1 MQANSTPISDPND
14 ELDDE
19 LDDMPADGRGEM
31 SVMGKEGDTKFTWN
45 VKDETEMAAAKAT
58 WDLYKGKG
66 FAAFRMKRSN
76 KGVQMHEF
84 DPKAGRILFVPPLQ
98 GG

>member
-1 MQANSTPISDPND
+1 MQMQMNTAPQADPND
-14 ELDDE
+14 ELDDV
-19 LDDMPADGRGEM
+19 PADGRSEM

-45 VKDETEMAAAKAT
+45 PKDETEVEAAKAT
-58 WDLYKGKG
+58 WDLYKSKG

-76 KGVQMHEF
+76 KGDQMHDF
-84 DPKAGRILFVPPLQ
+84 DPKAGRILFIPPMQ

>member
-1 MQANSTPISDPND
+1 MQMQMNSTPPSDPN
-14 ELDDE
+14 DE

-45 VKDETEMAAAKAT
+45 AKDPTEVEAARAT
-58 WDLYKGKG
+58 WDLYKKKG
-66 FAAFRMKRSN
+66 FAAFRMKRST
-76 KGVQMHEF
+76 KGDQMDEF
-84 DPKAGRILFVPPLQ
+84 DPEAGRILFVPPMQ

>member
-1 MQANSTPISDPND
+1 MEMQMNSAPITDPN
-14 ELDDE
+14 DE

-45 VKDETEMAAAKAT
+45 AKDPKEVEAAKAT

-66 FAAFRMKRSN
+66 FAAFRMKRSS
-76 KGVQMHEF
+76 KGDQMHEF
-84 DPKAGRILFVPPLQ
+84 DPKAGRILFVPPMQ

>member
-1 MQANSTPISDPND
+1 MEMQNQAPVTDSND
-14 ELDDE
+14 DLDA
-19 LDDMPADGRGEM
+19 MPADGRGEM

-45 VKDETEMAAAKAT
+45 AKDPKEVEAAKAT

-76 KGVQMHEF
+76 KGDQMREF
-84 DPKAGRILFVPPLQ
+84 DPTAGRILFVPPMQ